1 MKYKT
6 LQIEKNSR
14 ENIVYKLK
22 SIPLVVSIEYFD
34 DYFQREWSCH
44 WHNEF
49 EFGIVLKGIVKY
61 EVYDG
66 QKTLSET
73 KLLPGEG
80 IFINAGRFHSTK
92 GLAPNTVMLAVAF
105 PTEFFDTP
113 PFDTIYHKN
122 ICPVLESGIEYLPF
136 HTNIS
141 ENNLILLSLNELY
154 NIDEEEKTYELHCLE
169 IVCKVWRLLIAQIES
184 AKKEHPHR
192 IKNVQ
197 IERLQKIIS
206 FIHSHYS
213 ENINIENMA
222 KISAISRTEVF
233 RCFHSILQKTPIEY
247 LTEYRLSI
255 AATLLKNTDKTLADI
270 SLSCG
275 FNNPSYFGKV
285 FREQCGLS
293 PKKYREHFKK
303 QNIR

>member
-1 MKYKT
+1 M
-6 LQIEKNSR
+6 
-14 ENIVYKLK
+14 
-22 SIPLVVSIEYFD
+22 
-34 DYFQREWSCH
+34 
-44 WHNEF
+44 
-49 EFGIVLKGIVKY
+49 
-61 EVYDG
+61 
-66 QKTLSET
+66 
-73 KLLPGEG
+73 
-80 IFINAGRFHSTK
+80 
-92 GLAPNTVMLAVAF
+92 
-105 PTEFFDTP
+105 
-113 PFDTIYHKN
+113 
-122 ICPVLESGIEYLPF
+122 
-136 HTNIS
+136 
-141 ENNLILLSLNELY
+141 SLNELY
-154 NIDEEEKTYELHCLE
+154 NIDEQEKTYELHCLE

-222 KISAISRTEVF
+222 KNSAISRTEVF

-247 LTEYRLSI
+247 LTEYRLSM
-255 AATLLKNTDKTLADI
+255 AATLLKNTDRTLADI

-293 PKKYREHFKK
+293 PKKYRENFKK